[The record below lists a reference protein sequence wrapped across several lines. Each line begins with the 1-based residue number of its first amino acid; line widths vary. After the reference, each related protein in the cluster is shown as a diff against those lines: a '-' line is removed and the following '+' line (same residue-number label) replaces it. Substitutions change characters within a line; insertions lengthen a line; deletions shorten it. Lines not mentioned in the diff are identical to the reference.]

1 MTRKT
6 STKIIEQLLL
16 IFYIQ
21 KEKPTFVSKD
31 NSQSEKQVIFLMIS
45 NKEEWRYIAVKE
57 ICIIKRNNAK
67 K

>member
-6 STKIIEQLLL
+6 STKIIQQLLL

-45 NKEEWRYIAVKE
+45 IKEEWRYIEVNE

>member
-6 STKIIEQLLL
+6 STKIIQQLLL

-31 NSQSEKQVIFLMIS
+31 NSQSEKKVIFLMIS

-57 ICIIKRNNAK
+57 I
-67 K
+67 

>member
-6 STKIIEQLLL
+6 STKIIQQLLL

-57 ICIIKRNNAK
+57 I
-67 K
+67 

>member
-6 STKIIEQLLL
+6 STKIIQQLLL

-31 NSQSEKQVIFLMIS
+31 NSQSEKQIIFLMIS
-45 NKEEWRYIAVKE
+45 NKEEWRYIAV
-57 ICIIKRNNAK
+57 
-67 K
+67 

>member
-6 STKIIEQLLL
+6 STKIIQQLLL

-21 KEKPTFVSKD
+21 KEKPTFASKD

-45 NKEEWRYIAVKE
+45 NKEERRYIAVKE
-57 ICIIKRNNAK
+57 ICIIKRDNVK

>member
-6 STKIIEQLLL
+6 STKIIQQLLL

-45 NKEEWRYIAVKE
+45 NKEEWPLY
-57 ICIIKRNNAK
+57 CSKRNLHY
-67 K
+67 

>member
-6 STKIIEQLLL
+6 STKIIQQLLL

-31 NSQSEKQVIFLMIS
+31 NSQSEKQVILMIS
-45 NKEEWRYIAVKE
+45 NKEERRYIAVKE
-57 ICIIKRNNAK
+57 ICFIKRNNAK